1 MSKPKPLSRDTSL
14 ALKTMYEE
22 DLERLR
28 QARAKEMDEWSAAIL
43 TEKTNRKRKF
53 GALPIIIKGD
63 ISDQY
68 E

>member
-1 MSKPKPLSRDTSL
+1 
-14 ALKTMYEE
+14 MYEE

-53 GALPIIIKGD
+53 GALPTIIKGD
-63 ISDQY
+63 ISDQS